1 MNSEGFDWQAVL
13 DEWDV
18 PSEQR
23 KADFLEFLYEMYAPE
38 DFTYTGLWQR
48 FQRDLA
54 EVFRETC
61 TLDEYTDYV
70 MSFRASE

>member
-1 MNSEGFDWQAVL
+1 MTSEGFDWQAVL
-13 DEWDV
+13 DTWDV
-18 PSEQR
+18 PSEQK

-54 EVFRETC
+54 EMFRETWSGES
-61 TLDEYTDYV
+61 DVGYV
-70 MSFRASE
+70 MSFHAPE

>member
-38 DFTYTGLWQR
+38 DFTYTGLWQL
-48 FQRDLA
+48 FQQDLA
-54 EVFRETC
+54 EMFRETW
-61 TLDEYTDYV
+61 TPDADTDYV

>member
-1 MNSEGFDWQAVL
+1 
-13 DEWDV
+13 
-18 PSEQR
+18 
-23 KADFLEFLYEMYAPE
+23 MYTPE

-54 EVFRETC
+54 EMFRETWSGES
-61 TLDEYTDYV
+61 DVDYV